1 MRLAEALILRADC
14 KKRFDQLKQRI
25 AQNAKVQ
32 EGDEPAEDP
41 EKLIQEMEVVSD
53 QFLDLIQRIN
63 ATNSATE
70 LESGKSLSDA
80 IAERDV
86 LMLKR
91 TVYRDLAAAA
101 SVSQART
108 SKSEVKFKSTVNVAD
123 VQKKV
128 DALSKSYRELDS
140 KIQEF
145 NWKVDLLES
154 DRRE

>member
-41 EKLIQEMEVVSD
+41 EKLIKEMEAVSD
-53 QFLDLIQRIN
+53 HLLDLIQRIN
-63 ATNSATE
+63 ATNSATK
-70 LESGKSLSDA
+70 LEKGKSLSDA

-86 LMLKR
+86 IMLKR
-91 TVYRDLAAAA
+91 TVYSGLAEAA
-101 SVSQART
+101 SVSQSRT
-108 SKSEVKFKSTVNVAD
+108 SKSEVKFKSTVSVSD
-123 VQKKV
+123 IQKKV

-145 NWKVDLLES
+145 NWSTDLLET
-154 DRRE
+154 DLRE